1 MQMRKV
7 VVGAAILV
15 PFISAGVVLGLP
27 SMFDEC
33 WKRMERW
40 SGYAEHA
47 WTQRSF
53 ERDPLTGGPTHGSA
67 FADYQEA
74 LAQAKALGRDD
85 EALLRRL
92 RFDRDAVSL
101 RECDDFALR
110 WARPLETLSRGAH
123 QADAR
128 PPVDWQ
134 KGFSHGT
141 VPLLVARDLVNAS
154 TIEVRRRLSQGD
166 LLGAVRLSLDVATF
180 EVDLLASPIL
190 IDKMVAC
197 SLLTLT
203 AEETWTDDALARLDQ
218 PALELL
224 AAGLERLDARCPRV
238 FDWRGES
245 LLLAN
250 TLKHLGDGSSFF
262 PDREVALKAMDYG
275 WSEKWAAAD
284 AVLQQVKMWEG
295 LRTSGAS
302 CWRVR
307 KEELQQL
314 FDSTE
319 VQGNPVLRV
328 CFSNFIGAERSL
340 RSALTVVRLLR
351 LAVAYRLGQELPEL
365 QDPLGED
372 LFESAPLDDGAV
384 VFRSMGGA
392 SRNGAERV
400 VNLR

>member
-1 MQMRKV
+1 MQMRKI

-15 PFISAGVVLGLP
+15 PVISAGVVLGLP

-47 WTQRSF
+47 WAQRSF
-53 ERDPLTGGPTHGSA
+53 EREPLAGESADGSA
-67 FADYQEA
+67 FVDYQDA
-74 LAQAKALGRDD
+74 LAQAKTLGRDD
-85 EALLRRL
+85 ESLLRRL
-92 RFDRDAVSL
+92 RFDQDAVVL
-101 RECDDFALR
+101 RDCEDFALR
-110 WARPLETLSRGAH
+110 WAAPLQTLSRGAH
-123 QADAR
+123 RVDAR

-134 KGFSHGT
+134 KGFSHPSVT
-141 VPLLVARDLVNAS
+141 LLVARDLVNAA

-190 IDKMVAC
+190 IDKMVGC

-203 AEETWTDDALARLDQ
+203 AEEAWTGRALAQLDQ
-218 PALELL
+218 PGLELL

-250 TLKHLGDGSSFF
+250 TLKHLEDSSVLSG
-262 PDREVALKAMDYG
+262 REISLKSMDYG
-275 WSEKWAAAD
+275 WSERWAAAD
-284 AVLQQVKMWEG
+284 AVLQQVKLWEG

-307 KEELQQL
+307 KEELQEL
-314 FDSTE
+314 LDSSQ
-319 VQGNPVLRV
+319 VQDNPVLRV

-351 LAVAYRLGQELPEL
+351 LAVACRLGQELPEL
-365 QDPLGED
+365 QDPLGEHE
-372 LFESAPLDDGAV
+372 FESVSLGDGAV